1 MRGASLGRVFELI
14 VQFVLAPL
22 LVLAA
27 SLAARR
33 WGHGIGGLVSA
44 FPAIVGPVLLIG
56 AHRHGTSFAA
66 EQATG
71 TLLGLTALSGFA
83 LAYGRTALHVS
94 WPVSVAAGWAIAAAT
109 AGLAGAVGANLLGA
123 AVAAVVSLALAHRGL
138 PRLARG
144 PAVEAP
150 GGDLALRMALTVV
163 LVVSLAALAG
173 WLGPTAGGIV
183 TALPV
188 LACILAA
195 FTHEHFGGAAVAQL
209 LRGMLSGMAGFVVF
223 CLLVAAIVNDAG
235 VAITFLAATSAALC
249 TQAAIA
255 RASMRAGGRVA
266 RPASRPTSPGR
277 AQPPTRMSFLLTN
290 SSAPKR
296 PSSRPKPEAL
306 TPPNGSST
314 PSAPTA
320 LMKTMPASIWS
331 ATRSA
336 CSGSVCRRRSRA
348 RTACRW
354 RGGRP
359 RPRSRPCRPARRAR
373 RTPRGRRGCP
383 A

>member
-1 MRGASLGRVFELI
+1 MRGASLGCVFELV

-27 SLAARR
+27 SLAARF

-94 WPVSVAAGWAIAAAT
+94 WPVSVAAGWAVAAAT

-123 AVAAVVSLALAHRGL
+123 AVAAIVSLAVAHRGL

-144 PAVEAP
+144 PAGLDAP
-150 GGDLALRMALTVV
+150 RGDLALRMALTVA
-163 LVVSLAALAG
+163 LVVALAALAG

-183 TALPV
+183 TSLPV

-195 FTHEHFGGAAVAQL
+195 FTHERYGGAAVAQL

-235 VAITFLAATSAALC
+235 IAITFLAATGAALC

-255 RASMRAGGRVA
+255 GASMRAG
-266 RPASRPTSPGR
+266 R
-277 AQPPTRMSFLLTN
+277 A
-290 SSAPKR
+290 
-296 PSSRPKPEAL
+296 
-306 TPPNGSST
+306 
-314 PSAPTA
+314 
-320 LMKTMPASIWS
+320 
-331 ATRSA
+331 
-336 CSGSVCRRRSRA
+336 
-348 RTACRW
+348 
-354 RGGRP
+354 GRP
-359 RPRSRPCRPARRAR
+359 PGVATDVA
-373 RTPRGRRGCP
+373 G
-383 A
+383 